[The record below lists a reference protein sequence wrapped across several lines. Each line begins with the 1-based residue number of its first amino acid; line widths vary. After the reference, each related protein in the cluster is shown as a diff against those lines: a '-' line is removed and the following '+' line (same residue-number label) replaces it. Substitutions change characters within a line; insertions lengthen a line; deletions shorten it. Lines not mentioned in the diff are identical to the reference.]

1 MGQFRDSF
9 MPFRRLLGLLAGGL
23 FVLGPSEA
31 QPAPVLTEPLFV
43 AVPPERSGVTFR
55 HDHGGS
61 GRKYIVETMGS
72 GVALI
77 DYDHDGDLDLY
88 LVNGAALPGSPPS
101 SASAHNALFRNDG
114 NWRFTDVSVESG
126 AGVQSYGM
134 GVVVGDAD
142 NDGWADLYIT
152 SFGRDRL
159 LRNEHGRFVDVTD
172 AAGLGQKS
180 WGTSGAFADV
190 DRDGDLDLYVANY
203 LEYSIDSNIACG
215 DVSKG
220 LLAYCGPERYRGA
233 PDVFYLNRGDGT
245 FTDATAS
252 AGLNDAPGE
261 EPGKGL
267 GVVFLDAD
275 GDGDADLFVANDKTM
290 NRLWRNRGDGH
301 FEDVSVASGTA
312 FGESGQLHAGMGAD
326 AGDVDGDGR
335 QDLVVTNFQFEPN
348 ALYRNLGDC
357 LFVDASYESGLGLA
371 SQRYLGFGV
380 GLQDFN
386 GDGAIDV
393 FVADGHVFDTIEET
407 MQGVYY
413 AQEAQLFLG
422 DGHGKFALADARQ
435 AGPFFAERHVGRGAA
450 FGDLDGDG
458 DLDIVMTTSN
468 GVVQLLENRLA
479 QSRSWLSVRCAGK
492 RSNSEGIGAQVEVRA
507 GGRTQIREVR
517 RGSSYLSSSSELVHF
532 GLGDSTTVESLTV
545 RWPSGVVDVIR
556 NLPARQQVVVREGET
571 GNVP

>member
-1 MGQFRDSF
+1 M
-9 MPFRRLLGLLAGGL
+9 
-23 FVLGPSEA
+23 
-31 QPAPVLTEPLFV
+31 
-43 AVPPERSGVTFR
+43 
-55 HDHGGS
+55 
-61 GRKYIVETMGS
+61 VETMGS
-72 GVALI
+72 GAGLF

-88 LVNGAALPGSPPS
+88 LVNGGALPGSPAS

-114 NWRFTDVSVESG
+114 NWHFTDVSVESG
-126 AGVQSYGM
+126 AGIQGYGM
-134 GVVVGDAD
+134 GVVIGDAD

-152 SFGRDRL
+152 NFGRDRL
-159 LRNEHGRFVDVTD
+159 LRNEHGRFVDVTER
-172 AAGLGQKS
+172 AGLGQKS

-203 LEYSIDSNIACG
+203 LEYSIDTNIACG

-220 LLAYCGPERYRGA
+220 VLAYCGPERYRGA
-233 PDVFYLNRGDGT
+233 PDIFYLNRGDGT

-252 AGLNDAPGE
+252 AGLAGRPGE

-275 GDGDADLFVANDKTM
+275 GDSDPDLFVANDKTM

-312 FGESGQLHAGMGAD
+312 FGESGQLHAGMGVDAAD
-326 AGDVDGDGR
+326 IDGDGR

-348 ALYRNLGDC
+348 AIYRNLGNC
-357 LFVDASYESGLGLA
+357 LFVDASYESGMGLA
-371 SQRYLGFGV
+371 SHRYLGFGV
-380 GLQDFN
+380 GLQELN
-386 GDGAIDV
+386 GDGAIDA
-393 FVADGHVFDTIEET
+393 FVADGHVFDTIEDT

-422 DGHGKFALADARQ
+422 DGHGKFALADARH

-468 GVVQLLENRLA
+468 GVVQLLENRQA
-479 QSRSWLSVRCAGK
+479 QSRSWLAVRCVGK
-492 RSNSEGIGAQVEVRA
+492 RSNSEGIGALIELRS
-507 GGRTQIREVR
+507 GGLTQIREVR
-517 RGSSYLSSSSELVHF
+517 RGFSYLSSSSELVHF
-532 GLGDSTTVESLTV
+532 GLGDATTVESLTV
-545 RWPSGVVDVIR
+545 RWPSGVVDVFR
-556 NLPARQQVVVREGET
+556 NLPTRQRVVVREGEA